1 MGGLALQ
8 GTRGEIY
15 LLLWKRARKREV
27 KQEAAGAESMSDA
40 LCDPPPH
47 PPVKL
52 LPWEMHTGRGV
63 KETRL

>member
-1 MGGLALQ
+1 
-8 GTRGEIY
+8 
-15 LLLWKRARKREV
+15 
-27 KQEAAGAESMSDA
+27 MSDA
-40 LCDPPPH
+40 LCDHPPH